1 MGENKNMKNKIIG
14 ICICMLLIA
23 TAIPAVTSLK
33 NNEINTAVPSIP
45 LASMAGNWT
54 EMQKLL
60 AWDGAEWDAFGN
72 WVAIDGDTALIGAPW
87 DDDNGTDSGSA
98 YVFTRND
105 TTWTPQAKLRAVD
118 GEAGDNFGNSVSL
131 DGDTAL
137 IGALLDDDNG
147 FNSGAAYIF
156 IRSGTTWTQQYKL
169 LASDGAVEDYFGDAV
184 SLSGDTALI
193 GAPYVDFDHV
203 DYGSA
208 YVFTRTGTTWTQ
220 QAKLIAS
227 DGGWS
232 DEFGNSV
239 SISGDTALIGAH
251 WDTTNEFHAGSAYV
265 FTRTGTTWTEQQKL
279 FASDGSLD
287 DTFGVSVSLDGDTA
301 LIGAFGDDDI
311 GDESGSAYI
320 FIRSGTTWTLQQKV
334 LASDG
339 APQHYFGVSVSLSGD
354 TTLIGTYNN
363 SVYVFTRTGTTW
375 TQQQKLL
382 ASDNGDSF
390 GHSVSIDSDIALI
403 GARYDDDLGSYSGSA
418 YVFMRESENEPPNPP
433 TITGPTK
440 GKIKVAINYNFTTTD
455 PEGDEV
461 YYFIDWGDNTNS
473 SWIGPYP
480 SGDLIT
486 KSHTW
491 SKKGTYII
499 KAKAKDIYGNESG
512 WGTLSITMPTSYN
525 IPFQSFWMKL
535 FERFPHIF
543 PIIRHLMGQY

>member
-1 MGENKNMKNKIIG
+1 MKKKIIG
-14 ICICMLLIA
+14 IFICMLLIA
-23 TAIPAVTSLK
+23 TVIPVGESIK
-33 NNEINTAVPSIP
+33 NSTINTTAPNVPKI
-45 LASMAGNWT
+45 SMAGNWT

-60 AWDGAEWDAFGN
+60 APDGAAWDAFGN

-98 YVFTRND
+98 YVFTRTD
-105 TTWTPQAKLRAVD
+105 TTWTPQAKLCAVD
-118 GEAGDNFGNSVSL
+118 AAAGDNFGYSVSL

-137 IGALLDDDNG
+137 IGAQLDDDNG
-147 FNSGAAYIF
+147 FNSGSAYIF
-156 IRSGTTWTQQYKL
+156 IRSDTTWTQQYKL

-208 YVFTRTGTTWTQ
+208 YVFMRTGTTWTQ

-403 GARYDDDLGSYSGSA
+403 GARYDDDLGPYSGSA

-433 TITGPTK
+433 SITGPAT

-455 PEGDEV
+455 PDGDEI
-461 YYFIDWGDNTNS
+461 YYFIDWGDQINS
-473 SWIGPYP
+473 SWIGPYL
-480 SGDLIT
+480 SGELIT
-486 KSHTW
+486 ESHTW
-491 SKKGTYII
+491 SKKGTYTIR
-499 KAKAKDIYGNESG
+499 AKAKDIYGNESD
-512 WGTLSITMPTSYN
+512 WKTFSVKMPCSYN
-525 IPFQSFWMKL
+525 IPFQQFWERL
-535 FERFPHIF
+535 FERFPNVF
-543 PIIRHLMGQY
+543 PLLRHLMEY

>member
-1 MGENKNMKNKIIG
+1 
-14 ICICMLLIA
+14 
-23 TAIPAVTSLK
+23 
-33 NNEINTAVPSIP
+33 
-45 LASMAGNWT
+45 
-54 EMQKLL
+54 
-60 AWDGAEWDAFGN
+60 
-72 WVAIDGDTALIGAPW
+72 
-87 DDDNGTDSGSA
+87 
-98 YVFTRND
+98 
-105 TTWTPQAKLRAVD
+105 
-118 GEAGDNFGNSVSL
+118 
-131 DGDTAL
+131 
-137 IGALLDDDNG
+137 
-147 FNSGAAYIF
+147 
-156 IRSGTTWTQQYKL
+156 TQ
-169 LASDGAVEDYFGDAV
+169 E
-184 SLSGDTALI
+184 
-193 GAPYVDFDHV
+193 
-203 DYGSA
+203 
-208 YVFTRTGTTWTQ
+208 
-220 QAKLIAS
+220 AKLIAS

-232 DEFGNSV
+232 DQFGNSV

-251 WDTTNEFHAGSAYV
+251 WDITNEFHAGSAYV
-265 FTRTGTTWTEQQKL
+265 FSRTGTTWTEQQKL

-499 KAKAKDIYGNESG
+499 KAKAKDIYGTESG